1 MSATDHEI
9 IAPITLQF
17 LEGEKGKWNLPLVYV
32 SKTFLH
38 QKKVYVLED
47 EIENFKE
54 SVRFN
59 FSQYIHS
66 KNKAIYIYIY
76 TPKAVWL
83 YVWLARYKVLK
94 IQ

>member
-59 FSQYIHS
+59 FSQYIYS
-66 KNKAIYIYIY
+66 KNKAIYIYIHQKLFDY
-76 TPKAVWL
+76 TYGWHDTK
-83 YVWLARYKVLK
+83 Y
-94 IQ
+94 